1 MSQIERLAFF
11 LIGLAAV
18 VALLAIADCLCEMTP
33 TVTVQVI
40 PTPESSGDKA
50 ATAGSE

>member
-1 MSQIERLAFF
+1 MSRIDRIAILLVAVAATAA
-11 LIGLAAV
+11 LIC
-18 VALLAIADCLCEMTP
+18 IADCLCEMTP

-40 PTPESSGDKA
+40 PCPESSGDKA